1 MSSLTD
7 NSCASFGSELTSVLS
22 GKASAIDI
30 LRAILNTGWRI
41 ELIAEAVN
49 KYKATATALVEGCE
63 PLVSS
68 DKRLDKLLFNIAEQ
82 IGGTASGPQVLYEL
96 SNKYRNK
103 GNWDWSDVNL
113 TRPNELDVAADACAC
128 AAKAVA
134 EADKM
139 FDIAQN
145 QATIRI
151 IEKQRAA
158 RAELPANDYDTEPA
172 YKPPVPENDESPT
185 ENLPSIHGE
194 IEAVKYGDG
203 FITSYQAPIL
213 RSKKRWWFRP
223 KGDLFLPL
231 GVFPHPLSEK
241 EVSELAEIRAGDK
254 TDDRFFTNAD
264 SAISF
269 AKICKN
275 EMLWYII
282 EEESGTDMSCTFA
295 NGPGVLLQE
304 MVPFRNRIMRRY
316 RGRDNNTSNDIDAVQ
331 AFDSRDDATRH
342 AIAILD
348 ERIKN
353 QYK

>member
-7 NSCASFGSELTSVLS
+7 NSCATFGSELTSVLS

-41 ELIAEAVN
+41 ELIAETVN
-49 KYKATATALVEGCE
+49 KYKATATALVKGCE

-68 DKRLDKLLFNIAEQ
+68 DSRLDHLLFHIAKQ
-82 IGGTASGPQVLYEL
+82 IGKTASGPQTLYEL
-96 SNKYRNK
+96 SNKYRNMAT
-103 GNWDWSDVNL
+103 WDWSDSDL
-113 TRPNELDVAADACAC
+113 TRADEFDTAADACAC
-128 AAKAVA
+128 AAKAIV

-139 FDIAQN
+139 LAIAQN
-145 QATIRI
+145 HGSVP
-151 IEKQRAA
+151 K
-158 RAELPANDYDTEPA
+158 ND
-172 YKPPVPENDESPT
+172 KSPT

-275 EMLWYII
+275 EILWYII
-282 EEESGTDMSCTFA
+282 KEESGTDMSCTFA

-304 MVPFRNRIMRRY
+304 MVPFKDRIMRRY